1 MPLFFFRQDSI
12 FPSHLLFLL
21 SRFSSLASRFFF
33 HNLMCFHVLFL
44 LFSCIRA
51 CKLFFRE
58 KVLFLFRADFKSV
71 RPLSTNLSSN
81 ILVFDLDWKEK
92 LFYLCIR

>member
-1 MPLFFFRQDSI
+1 M
-12 FPSHLLFLL
+12 
-21 SRFSSLASRFFF
+21 
-33 HNLMCFHVLFL
+33 
-44 LFSCIRA
+44 
-51 CKLFFRE
+51 
-58 KVLFLFRADFKSV
+58 FLFRADFKSV